1 MNKKQWLLI
10 IAAIISVILIY
21 SLPKIVIDNEKEEIS
36 ESSES
41 NKSVESAESD
51 VHASELDSSVIA
63 ALGQIKNEL
72 NDSED
77 NEKKSI
83 FADSLAERYLKL
95 RQFDSAIFYAS
106 MSLSLNEGG
115 EGKKKLADIYY
126 EAMTFSVDPEVADRL
141 GNSARNIYEALLEEQ
156 PERIDLMNKVA
167 MTYIVSDSPMKGI
180 TMLREVLEKDPDN
193 EDAIFNLGVL
203 SIQSGQYD
211 KGVQRFSR
219 LVQIDSSNIKAYYYL
234 GMCLKETGKTE
245 EAREV
250 LNQAL
255 DIESNP
261 EVTASI
267 NALLKEL

>member
-10 IAAIISVILIY
+10 AVAIICVILIY
-21 SLPKIVIDNEKEEIS
+21 SLPKIVIDNEKDELTE
-36 ESSES
+36 
-41 NKSVESAESD
+41 NTAADKSVDSTGSN
-51 VHASELDSSVIA
+51 VHANDLDSAVIA
-63 ALGQIKNEL
+63 ALGKIKNDL
-72 NDSED
+72 NDSDD
-77 NEKKSI
+77 NKKKSI

-95 RQFDSAIFYAS
+95 RQFDSAILYAS
-106 MSLSLNEGG
+106 MSLSLNEKI
-115 EGKKKLADIYY
+115 EGKENLANIYY
-126 EAMTFSVDPEVADRL
+126 EAMTFSIDAEVADRL
-141 GNSARNIYEALLEEQ
+141 GSSARNIYQALLEEQ
-156 PERIDLMNKVA
+156 PERIDLMNKMA

-180 TMLREVLEKDPDN
+180 TMLRKVLEKDPDN

-219 LVQIDSSNIKAYYYL
+219 LIQLDSTNIKAYYYL
-234 GMCLKETGKTE
+234 GMCLKEIGNSK

-255 DIESNP
+255 ELESNE